1 MSTEIRKEVCCPD
14 CGAKTT
20 ARMWSGINAEVNP
33 NLRLS
38 VLDESL
44 FDWRCPQCGYEAMLA
59 YPCLY
64 HDKGRRFMIYIL
76 PGKPDPAKAAGIGAQ
91 FPQLRG
97 VRKRVTGSLATLKE
111 KILLFEDGL
120 DDRAAELV
128 KLLLAMVLERGK
140 GKRVEQGFYCSS
152 DEAADRIGFSF
163 FVEGEEEPVRRMT
176 SFAAYR
182 QALSIVQNLLPPD
195 GEEFLVV
202 NEKYARDLL
211 YRYRHGGE
219 PPQEEQPDTAG
230 NTAEPAAEAA
240 EPSGKTPETNEETA
254 QASGNPAEPAETA
267 AQTGAQ
273 AQDAEKEP
281 SAAPEAGVT
290 KESGGEPSP
299 EPQAEHADEN
309 GDEAAAKAQDAPKT
323 EMGE

>member
-128 KLLLAMVLERGK
+128 KLL
-140 GKRVEQGFYCSS
+140 S
-152 DEAADRIGFSF
+152 
-163 FVEGEEEPVRRMT
+163 
-176 SFAAYR
+176 
-182 QALSIVQNLLPPD
+182 
-195 GEEFLVV
+195 
-202 NEKYARDLL
+202 
-211 YRYRHGGE
+211 
-219 PPQEEQPDTAG
+219 
-230 NTAEPAAEAA
+230 
-240 EPSGKTPETNEETA
+240 
-254 QASGNPAEPAETA
+254 
-267 AQTGAQ
+267 
-273 AQDAEKEP
+273 AEKESASSRASTVRATRPPTASDFP
-281 SAAPEAGVT
+281 SLSRARRSLCAA
-290 KESGGEPSP
+290 
-299 EPQAEHADEN
+299 
-309 GDEAAAKAQDAPKT
+309 
-323 EMGE
+323 

>member
-240 EPSGKTPETNEETA
+240 EPSGKAPETNEETA

-281 SAAPEAGVT
+281 SAAPEAGGT

-309 GDEAAAKAQDAPKT
+309 RDEAAAKAQDAPKT

>member
-211 YRYRHGGE
+211 YSYRHGGE
-219 PPQEEQPDTAG
+219 PGGAGSRSGRAFRKNAG
-230 NTAEPAAEAA
+230 NKRGNGAGEREPGRTCRNSAARRRG
-240 EPSGKTPETNEETA
+240 SGKSHRKRRGGAAGSPARTRRRAGN
-254 QASGNPAEPAETA
+254 SGANGRA
-267 AQTGAQ
+267 GA
-273 AQDAEKEP
+273 
-281 SAAPEAGVT
+281 GR
-290 KESGGEPSP
+290 GERTLRR
-299 EPQAEHADEN
+299 A
-309 GDEAAAKAQDAPKT
+309 
-323 EMGE
+323 

>member
-14 CGAKTT
+14 CGTKTT

-140 GKRVEQGFYCSS
+140 GKHVEQGFYCSS

-219 PPQEEQPDTAG
+219 PPQKEQPDTAG
-230 NTAEPAAEAA
+230 NTAEPAAAAA

-267 AQTGAQ
+267 AQ
-273 AQDAEKEP
+273 DAEKEP
-281 SAAPEAGVT
+281 SAAPEADGT
-290 KESGGEPSP
+290 EESGGEPSP
-299 EPQAEHADEN
+299 EPHAEHADEN
-309 GDEAAAKAQDAPKT
+309 RDEAAAKAQDAPKT

>member
-230 NTAEPAAEAA
+230 STAEPAAEAA

-267 AQTGAQ
+267 PQTGAQ

-281 SAAPEAGVT
+281 SAAPEADGT
-290 KESGGEPSP
+290 EESGGEPSP

-309 GDEAAAKAQDAPKT
+309 RDEAAAKAQDAPKT

>member
-1 MSTEIRKEVCCPD
+1 MKKAGEECPQKSEKKYAAPD

-111 KILLFEDGL
+111 KS
-120 DDRAAELV
+120 
-128 KLLLAMVLERGK
+128 
-140 GKRVEQGFYCSS
+140 CSL
-152 DEAADRIGFSF
+152 RTVWTTG
-163 FVEGEEEPVRRMT
+163 RR
-176 SFAAYR
+176 SWSSSCSR
-182 QALSIVQNLLPPD
+182 WC
-195 GEEFLVV
+195 
-202 NEKYARDLL
+202 
-211 YRYRHGGE
+211 
-219 PPQEEQPDTAG
+219 
-230 NTAEPAAEAA
+230 
-240 EPSGKTPETNEETA
+240 
-254 QASGNPAEPAETA
+254 
-267 AQTGAQ
+267 
-273 AQDAEKEP
+273 
-281 SAAPEAGVT
+281 
-290 KESGGEPSP
+290 
-299 EPQAEHADEN
+299 
-309 GDEAAAKAQDAPKT
+309 
-323 EMGE
+323 

>member
-211 YRYRHGGE
+211 YRYRHGG
-219 PPQEEQPDTAG
+219 DTAG
-230 NTAEPAAEAA
+230 NTAEPAAAAA

-267 AQTGAQ
+267 PQTGAQ

-281 SAAPEAGVT
+281 SAAPEADGT
-290 KESGGEPSP
+290 EESGGEPSP

-309 GDEAAAKAQDAPKT
+309 RDEAAAKAQDAPKT

>member
-76 PGKPDPAKAAGIGAQ
+76 PGKPDSAKAAGIGAQ

-281 SAAPEAGVT
+281 SAAPEADGT
-290 KESGGEPSP
+290 EESGGEPSP

-309 GDEAAAKAQDAPKT
+309 RDEAAAKAQDAPKT

>member
-14 CGAKTT
+14 CGTKTT

-140 GKRVEQGFYCSS
+140 GKHVEQGFYCSS

-267 AQTGAQ
+267 PQTGAQ

-281 SAAPEAGVT
+281 SAASEADGT
-290 KESGGEPSP
+290 EESGGEPSP
-299 EPQAEHADEN
+299 EPHAEHTDEN
-309 GDEAAAKAQDAPKT
+309 RDEAAAKAQDAPKT

>member
-240 EPSGKTPETNEETA
+240 EPSGKAPETNEETA

-267 AQTGAQ
+267 PQTGAQ

-290 KESGGEPSP
+290 EESGGEPSP
-299 EPQAEHADEN
+299 EPQTEHADEN

>member
-230 NTAEPAAEAA
+230 NTAEPAAAAA
-240 EPSGKTPETNEETA
+240 EPSGKAPETNEETA
-254 QASGNPAEPAETA
+254 QASGNPAEPAETTP
-267 AQTGAQ
+267 QTGAQ

-281 SAAPEAGVT
+281 SAAPEADGT
-290 KESGGEPSP
+290 EESGGEPSP

-309 GDEAAAKAQDAPKT
+309 RDEAAAKAQDAPKT